1 MIEDAT
7 ELPDGPDDPADEND
21 SIDDD
26 VDDTTD
32 TDEAAP
38 LGDRTGVVDDD
49 ILDDPEPPADDGL
62 LIEPA

>member
-1 MIEDAT
+1 MIEDAID
-7 ELPDGPDDPADEND
+7 LPDDADDPDDDGTVDP
-21 SIDDD
+21 D

-32 TDEAAP
+32 TDAAAP

-49 ILDDPEPPADDGL
+49 IVDDPEPPPDDGL